1 MNFLSYYI
9 VARYFLCSL
18 KFTIYYK
25 KLWYNND
32 TTGGMNLH
40 NNPVAIRNYLKVCS
54 KIMLGKPPKEGKY
67 IPGETPKRVCI
78 FIYIQVHL
86 FGRYLEWVSQ
96 KCPGFMVFLK
106 FVKK

>member
-1 MNFLSYYI
+1 MHNPEMGLRNQNLGGGGGRFAVNFLSYYI

-54 KIMLGKPPKEGKY
+54 KNNARQATQGG
-67 IPGETPKRVCI
+67 
-78 FIYIQVHL
+78 
-86 FGRYLEWVSQ
+86 
-96 KCPGFMVFLK
+96 
-106 FVKK
+106 